1 MAFGAY
7 FTDTK
12 GLLEFLVNTI
22 EVFSMAIID
31 ALFLANLNDYN
42 AGLQPAFPLTPP
54 LGRCPRLLYL
64 RALL

>member
-7 FTDTK
+7 LTDTK

-22 EVFSMAIID
+22 EVFSMAII

-42 AGLQPAFPLTPP
+42 AGLQPAFPLTTP
-54 LGRCPRLLYL
+54 LGRCPRCI
-64 RALL
+64 